1 MDAASSADSTGIGP
15 ERLDAPAS
23 SLCAP
28 RQRQIASR
36 SWNGRHSNLRE
47 EDALSDATKRLDP
60 ATLKGRLYSAVL
72 SDVLDSLGLPG
83 QALKPFVRPL
93 DDSSVL
99 CGFARTG
106 LYMKRYHFPE
116 GRNPYELEMDLIDS
130 LKRDEIAV
138 LGCDGPT
145 DRIAPWGE
153 LLTTAA
159 MARGAAGCLMD
170 GLVRDVR
177 RIRELKFPVFHGGI
191 GPLDTKGRA
200 EMMAKDEPIA
210 VAGVPVAPGDFIFG
224 DVDGVIV
231 VPSRVA
237 EKAIELALTKIDA
250 EDTTREELLRGDSL
264 KSVFARHGV
273 L

>member
-1 MDAASSADSTGIGP
+1 MAEAAA
-15 ERLDAPAS
+15 
-23 SLCAP
+23 
-28 RQRQIASR
+28 
-36 SWNGRHSNLRE
+36 
-47 EDALSDATKRLDP
+47 KLDP
-60 ATLKGRLYSAVL
+60 TALKGKLYSAVL
-72 SDVLDSLGLPG
+72 SDVLDQLGLPG

-93 DDSSVL
+93 DDASVL

-116 GRNPYELEMDLIDS
+116 GRNPYELEMDLVDS
-130 LKRDEIAV
+130 LKANEIAV

-153 LLTTAA
+153 LLTTAS

-177 RIRELKFPVFHGGI
+177 RIRELKFPLFHGGI

-200 EMMAKDEPIA
+200 EMMVKDEPIE
-210 VAGVPVAPGDFIFG
+210 VAGVPVAPGDFVFG
-224 DVDGVIV
+224 DADGVV
-231 VPSRVA
+231 VLPARIAAEAVA
-237 EKAIELALTKIDA
+237 LALRKIEA
-250 EDTTREELLRGDSL
+250 EDTTREELLRGETL
-264 KSVFARHGV
+264 RSVFARHGV